1 MADNEEMEVMSEVE
15 LSSDEE
21 EQEEDDEVSLI
32 VLKRPPVI
40 TRKVQEIE
48 VKCFFFYSGV
58 VRDTVFSPS
67 ILYQSTFHTV
77 HATTPEFYILL
88 TD

>member
-48 VKCFFFYSGV
+48 VKMFFFYLK
-58 VRDTVFSPS
+58 PS
-67 ILYQSTFHTV
+67 LRSSLGY
-77 HATTPEFYILL
+77 
-88 TD
+88 

>member
-48 VKCFFFYSGV
+48 VKMFFFL
-58 VRDTVFSPS
+58 RETVF
-67 ILYQSTFHTV
+67 TF
-77 HATTPEFYILL
+77 ISRLL
-88 TD
+88 IQLKEMEIELPLQPRKLMEW

>member
-48 VKCFFFYSGV
+48 VKMYVFFLLE
-58 VRDTVFSPS
+58 TVF
-67 ILYQSTFHTV
+67 TF
-77 HATTPEFYILL
+77 ISRLL
-88 TD
+88 IQPKEMEIELPLQPRKSMEW